1 MKLGRLAWRLLPVET
16 GMQALHVSWL
26 VDLAADSGLQ
36 VIVWGTK
43 GHQKA
48 EIIRNPRTQAFPGKS
63 TDFIFPGVACLSC
76 VYPLCWLFVAVCL
89 ANVQYVMCEEEYKP
103 KFISL
108 PTPNFEHAT

>member
-36 VIVWGTK
+36 VIVGYK
-43 GHQKA
+43 GPS
-48 EIIRNPRTQAFPGKS
+48 ESRNPRTQAFPGKS

-89 ANVQYVMCEEEYKP
+89 ANVQYVMCEE
-103 KFISL
+103 
-108 PTPNFEHAT
+108 

>member
-16 GMQALHVSWL
+16 GMQAMHVSWL

-48 EIIRNPRTQAFPGKS
+48 EIPERKPFQANPRTLFFP
-63 TDFIFPGVACLSC
+63 VL
-76 VYPLCWLFVAVCL
+76 
-89 ANVQYVMCEEEYKP
+89 
-103 KFISL
+103 
-108 PTPNFEHAT
+108 HA